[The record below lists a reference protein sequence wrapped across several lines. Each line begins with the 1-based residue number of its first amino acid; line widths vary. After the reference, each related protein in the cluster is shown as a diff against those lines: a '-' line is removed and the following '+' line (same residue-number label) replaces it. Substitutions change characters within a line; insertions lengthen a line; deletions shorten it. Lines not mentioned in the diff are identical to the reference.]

1 MIKKVFEL
9 SEIHNLASEII
20 QNAQQKLIAFQGDL
34 GSGKTTLIKA
44 LIQAIGIQEQGSSP
58 SFSLINVYQ
67 NEESRVYHCDLYRL
81 ESYEEALDIGLEDYL
96 ADEESWCFIEWPE
109 VVEFLLPKPY
119 HLIKLSIDHNNQH
132 YVEMDLIDS

>member
-9 SEIHNLASEII
+9 NEIHNLASEII

-44 LIQAIGIQEQGSSP
+44 LIQAIGIKEQGSSP

-67 NEESRVYHCDLYRL
+67 NEENRVYHCDLYRL
-81 ESYEEALDIGLEDYL
+81 ESYEEALDIGFEDYL
-96 ADEESWCFIEWPE
+96 AEEESWCFIEWPE
-109 VVEFLLPKPY
+109 VVEFLLPTPY
-119 HLIKLSIDHNNQH
+119 HLIRLNIDENDQH
-132 YVEMDLIDS
+132 YVEMDLINS

>member
-1 MIKKVFEL
+1 MKKRTFEL
-9 SEIHNLASEII
+9 GEIHDIADVII

-44 LIQAIGIQEQGSSP
+44 LIHALGIKEQGSSP

-67 NEESRVYHCDLYRL
+67 NKENRVYHCDLYRL

-96 ADEESWCFIEWPE
+96 ADEQSWCFIEWPE
-109 VVEFLLPKPY
+109 VVKFLLPRPY
-119 HLIKLSIDHNNQH
+119 HLIRLSIDNNHQH
-132 YVEMDLIDS
+132 QIEMDLINL

>member
-1 MIKKVFEL
+1 MKKRAFEL
-9 SEIHNLASEII
+9 DEIHNVAEDII

-44 LIQAIGIQEQGSSP
+44 LIQAIGIKEQGSSP

-67 NEESRVYHCDLYRL
+67 NEENRVYHCDLYRL

-119 HLIKLSIDHNNQH
+119 HQINLSIEENDQH
-132 YVEMDLIDS
+132 YVEMDLVDS

>member
-1 MIKKVFEL
+1 MKKRAFEL
-9 SEIHNLASEII
+9 DEIHNVAEDII

-44 LIQAIGIQEQGSSP
+44 LIQAIGIKEQGSSP

-67 NEESRVYHCDLYRL
+67 NEENRVYHCDLYRL

-119 HLIKLSIDHNNQH
+119 HLIKLSIDENDHH
-132 YVEMDLIDS
+132 HVAMDLID

>member
-1 MIKKVFEL
+1 MEKRKFEL
-9 SEIHNLASEII
+9 NELDDIAEDVIHK
-20 QNAQQKLIAFQGDL
+20 AQHKLIAFQGDL

-58 SFSLINVYQ
+58 SFSLINVYE
-67 NEESRVYHCDLYRL
+67 NEKDRVYHCDLYRL
-81 ESYEEALDIGLEDYL
+81 DTYEEALDIGLEDYL

-119 HLIKLSIDHNNQH
+119 QMIKLNVNQKDEH
-132 YVEMDLIDS
+132 FIEMKLID

>member
-1 MIKKVFEL
+1 MEKKAFEL
-9 SEIHNLASEII
+9 NEIHDIAENIL

-44 LIQAIGIQEQGSSP
+44 LIQAIGIKEQGSSP

-67 NEESRVYHCDLYRL
+67 NQENRVYHCDLYRL

-119 HLIKLSIDHNNQH
+119 HLIKLSIDENDQH
-132 YVEMDLIDS
+132 HLEMDLVVS